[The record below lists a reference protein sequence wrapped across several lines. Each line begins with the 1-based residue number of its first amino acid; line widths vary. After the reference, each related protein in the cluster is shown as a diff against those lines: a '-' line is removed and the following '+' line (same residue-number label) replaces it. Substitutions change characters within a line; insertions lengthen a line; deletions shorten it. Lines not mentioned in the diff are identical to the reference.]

1 MDFIQNKGCIKTLNM
16 LKWSVRFL
24 WLDVFDGKLL
34 FQEDVYLNR
43 KKPANKIT
51 RYRRYSFFNIGTLL
65 FGTIFIYMVISVFMY
80 ATETHVTA
88 YEVKK
93 GTITGNYR
101 YHALALHEELV
112 VNAPQSGSLRYLV
125 REGVKTSA
133 GGAVCAITEG
143 STAEAASINDFTM
156 DTEDAKRMLNTM
168 SGFTINYSGSAFQ
181 KTYDLKSGIE
191 GIISEII
198 EENSDSYVSSR
209 NQICA
214 PESGFA
220 VYSIDQFETVTEAD
234 LTSSMFNQS
243 SYSAEDLRGRKS
255 VKAGEPVFK
264 LITSESWALYF
275 PLDDKLMTELAD
287 TQKLRFRFL
296 KDNVTFSAPFS
307 IVSNGEEAYGKI
319 TMDSSIVRYASDRFL
334 EIELVMNKKSGLKIP
349 TSSIVERSF
358 YRVPEEYV
366 IENTDTNQEVAL
378 KIERFGEDGSSKISY
393 LTANVYDYEDGDY
406 LIDQQLLE
414 DSDYILMDNSSK
426 KMQLQEKDLK
436 VLHGVYNINK
446 GYAVFREITVIDENE
461 EYCIVESNNIYGL
474 AAYDYI
480 VLNASEV
487 TEDQIVY

>member
-1 MDFIQNKGCIKTLNM
+1 M
-16 LKWSVRFL
+16 
-24 WLDVFDGKLL
+24 
-34 FQEDVYLNR
+34 NR

-198 EENSDSYVSSR
+198 EENSDSYVGSR
-209 NQICA
+209 NQVCA

-220 VYSIDQFETVTEAD
+220 VYSIDQFETITEAD
-234 LTSSMFNQS
+234 LTSSIFNQS

-275 PLDDKLMTELAD
+275 PLDNKLMTELAD

-378 KIERFGEDGSSKISY
+378 KIEHFGEDGSSKISY

>member
-1 MDFIQNKGCIKTLNM
+1 M
-16 LKWSVRFL
+16 
-24 WLDVFDGKLL
+24 
-34 FQEDVYLNR
+34 NR

-133 GGAVCAITEG
+133 GGAVCAITEE

-198 EENSDSYVSSR
+198 EENSDSYVGSR
-209 NQICA
+209 NQVCA

-220 VYSIDQFETVTEAD
+220 VYSIDQFETITEAD
-234 LTSSMFNQS
+234 LTSSIFNQS

-275 PLDDKLMTELAD
+275 PLDNKLMTELAD

-378 KIERFGEDGSSKISY
+378 KIEHFGEDGSSKISY

>member
-1 MDFIQNKGCIKTLNM
+1 M
-16 LKWSVRFL
+16 
-24 WLDVFDGKLL
+24 
-34 FQEDVYLNR
+34 NR

-198 EENSDSYVSSR
+198 EENSDSYVGSR
-209 NQICA
+209 NQVCA

-220 VYSIDQFETVTEAD
+220 VYSIDQFETITETD
-234 LTSSMFNQS
+234 LTSSIFNQS

-275 PLDDKLMTELAD
+275 PLDNKLMTELAD

-378 KIERFGEDGSSKISY
+378 KIEHFGEDGSSKISY

>member
-1 MDFIQNKGCIKTLNM
+1 M
-16 LKWSVRFL
+16 
-24 WLDVFDGKLL
+24 
-34 FQEDVYLNR
+34 NR

-181 KTYDLKSGIE
+181 KTYDLKAGIE

-198 EENSDSYVSSR
+198 EENSDSYVGSR
-209 NQICA
+209 NQVCA

-255 VKAGEPVFK
+255 VTAGEPVFK

-414 DSDYILMDNSSK
+414 DSDYILMENSSK

>member
-1 MDFIQNKGCIKTLNM
+1 M
-16 LKWSVRFL
+16 
-24 WLDVFDGKLL
+24 
-34 FQEDVYLNR
+34 NR

-198 EENSDSYVSSR
+198 EENSDSYVGSR
-209 NQICA
+209 NQVCA

-255 VKAGEPVFK
+255 VTAGEPVFK

-414 DSDYILMDNSSK
+414 DIDYILMENSSK

>member
-1 MDFIQNKGCIKTLNM
+1 M
-16 LKWSVRFL
+16 
-24 WLDVFDGKLL
+24 
-34 FQEDVYLNR
+34 NR

>member
-1 MDFIQNKGCIKTLNM
+1 M
-16 LKWSVRFL
+16 
-24 WLDVFDGKLL
+24 
-34 FQEDVYLNR
+34 NR

-296 KDNVTFSAPFS
+296 KDNVTFSAPLS

>member
-1 MDFIQNKGCIKTLNM
+1 M
-16 LKWSVRFL
+16 
-24 WLDVFDGKLL
+24 
-34 FQEDVYLNR
+34 NR

-209 NQICA
+209 NQVCA